1 MHSVRQWALRF
12 IAQLLDLLNHS
23 FRVFLTSDHGNIEAT
38 GIGRPS
44 EGAIADLR
52 GERVRVYPDQ
62 TLRAKV
68 KADFPSAI
76 EWAALGLPGLP
87 TTSSSWRSAFVS
99 GKRIVGHGGISLRSW
114 FAAQAQRRIKEQ
126 LGEREAVSRAARRV
140 LRCFVDWG
148 VLQDTSEKGV
158 YQSAQFT
165 INRGQEA
172 SGMADRGSFGC
183 Q

>member
-1 MHSVRQWALRF
+1 LRRL
-12 IAQLLDLLNHS
+12 ASGDPLK
-23 FRVFLTSDHGNIEAT
+23 
-38 GIGRPS
+38 GRS
-44 EGAIADLR
+44 LIWG
-52 GERVRVYPDQ
+52 RVRVYPDQ

-76 EWAALGLPGLP
+76 EWAPGRPLLG
-87 TTSSSWRSAFVS
+87 RSAFVAS

-126 LGEREAVSRAARRV
+126 GEREAVSRAARRV

-158 YQSAQFT
+158 SIRPNSIEDKKLAAWLIEAALVASDLIWGAQS
-165 INRGQEA
+165 
-172 SGMADRGSFGC
+172 DRPNPALFPLPMSQSIFG
-183 Q
+183 